1 MRLTEEEFAS
11 LCASRNL
18 HVVVQGGKPSK
29 LPTGPGP
36 MVAEEKEKKSPKYR
50 NQKVYLYKSG
60 VAVNEKDDRLG
71 QIIAVF
77 DSERE
82 YKRCLELQMLE
93 RAGLIHELKRQVP
106 LVIQEEFEYRGS
118 QVNPIVYLAD
128 FCYMENGESVVEDV
142 KGFDQKT
149 GKHITT
155 EGFNLKWKLLKARYP
170 DRLFRIY

>member
-1 MRLTEEEFAS
+1 M
-11 LCASRNL
+11 
-18 HVVVQGGKPSK
+18 
-29 LPTGPGP
+29 
-36 MVAEEKEKKSPKYR
+36 MAEEREKKSPKYR